1 MSRRASR
8 LDTVAPD
15 PARSAVVG
23 VRLFVSLAM
32 IALLLWGFAVLANE
46 FSEQEWLTRLD
57 LSVLNWLQLHGTE
70 RGESAF
76 VFVSWLGAPLLFA
89 VDAIFAIVL
98 AVRREWRSFT
108 IWTVAIVGG
117 VVLDEVLK
125 LAVRRARP
133 DVSSEFISSHSWS
146 FPSGHAMNSLVTYAM
161 LAYLLRDYVTSARAR
176 IAIAIGAA
184 ILIVAIGFSRLYLGV
199 HYLSDV
205 TAGYLAGSAWVL
217 ACIAAARYEYGR
229 SRETSAC

>member
-1 MSRRASR
+1 VNGAFAGAGSDTPNSERA
-8 LDTVAPD
+8 
-15 PARSAVVG
+15 ARAG
-23 VRLFVSLAM
+23 LQLFVALVL
-32 IALLLWGFAVLANE
+32 IALLLWGFAVLADE
-46 FSEQEWLTRLD
+46 FSEQSWLARLD
-57 LSVLNWLQLHGTE
+57 LSVLNWLQLHGSE
-70 RGESAF
+70 QGENVF
-76 VFVSWLGAPLLFA
+76 VFVSWLGGPILFA
-89 VDAIFAIVL
+89 VDVAFAIVL

-125 LAVRRARP
+125 LAFRRARP
-133 DVSSEFISSHSWS
+133 DVASEFISSHSWS

-205 TAGYLAGSAWVL
+205 TAGYLAGGAWVL
-217 ACIAAARYEYGR
+217 ACIAAARHEYGR